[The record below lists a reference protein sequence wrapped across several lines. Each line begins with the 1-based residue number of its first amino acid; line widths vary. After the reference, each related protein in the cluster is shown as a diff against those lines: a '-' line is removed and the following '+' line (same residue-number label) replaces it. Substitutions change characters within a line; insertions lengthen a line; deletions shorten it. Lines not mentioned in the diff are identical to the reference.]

1 MKRPRPPFGRHDEGS
16 PVVLNPIGRPSKLC
30 NTGRVIT
37 DKSPKYKG
45 TPDKNIRIH
54 VRCFSLDSID

>member
-37 DKSPKYKG
+37 DTESEIQR
-45 TPDKNIRIH
+45 DA
-54 VRCFSLDSID
+54 